1 MARHVSFRTD
11 RHSIDDGPRTPCAIF
26 GAMAT
31 PSEQKALAFVAMIVL
46 LGGVVRVV
54 RAGAPANASPVE
66 QQAIARQAASAD
78 SAAAAPKSRKAR
90 TLRSAR
96 PRKGT
101 SEPTVIGGVAS
112 VPSGTASPDA
122 FAHDG
127 FPPPSPRID
136 VDYRTNRSSGASG
149 GKADPRGGRPGRE
162 PVDLDRAT
170 EREIDVLPWIGPALA
185 RRIVASRDS
194 FGPFGSLEALGRV
207 KGMGAAT
214 RKRLAALVTFSG
226 SPSSRR

>member
-1 MARHVSFRTD
+1 
-11 RHSIDDGPRTPCAIF
+11 
-26 GAMAT
+26 MAT

-54 RAGAPANASPVE
+54 RAGAPPNASIVE
-66 QQAIARQAASAD
+66 QQALARQASSAD
-78 SAAAAPKSRKAR
+78 SAAAAPKSRKSRAKGGR
-90 TLRSAR
+90 Q
-96 PRKGT
+96 RKAQ

-112 VPSGTASPDA
+112 VPPGSPSPDGLSR
-122 FAHDG
+122 DG

-136 VDYRTNRSSGASG
+136 VDYRTNRPTGGSGVTSV
-149 GKADPRGGRPGRE
+149 PRTGRAVRE

-170 EREIDVLPWIGPALA
+170 AQEIDVLPWVGPALA
-185 RRIVASRDS
+185 GRIVANRDS

-207 KGMGAAT
+207 KGIGSAT

-226 SPSSRR
+226 VPSSRR